1 MIDVFVG
8 IDLGGTNI
16 RVACS
21 DIDGNIFKSE
31 SFFTNDEQYKNSFE
45 DKLIGVI
52 QMVITSLDG
61 DKYKVISIGMGI
73 PGIYYDDEIKIS
85 PNIEKISAK
94 NLIKHFEEM
103 GIPFFI
109 LNDVKCAAMGEKWK
123 GSAENSDNFIFINI
137 GTGLSVAMMLNGS
150 VYLGNN
156 SASGEIA
163 YWISEVGSMTGFA
176 DGRAPLEEK
185 FSGRWITE
193 KVKNR
198 LQHSDG
204 NGWTGDIDNI
214 TTKGI
219 FDEYTKGNVL
229 VKDIID
235 DSIQNLVTVIA
246 NICILI
252 NPELIVFGGGV
263 STDLESFLDYIKEYL
278 TRTVPYP
285 PIIRKSGLEGKA
297 GIYGAINLAIN
308 SIKNK
313 CFKELKEA
321 NL

>member
-1 MIDVFVG
+1 MMDVFVG

-16 RVACS
+16 RIACS

-31 SFFTNDEQYKNSFE
+31 NFFTNGQQYGSSFE

-52 QMVITSLDG
+52 EGVTNSLEG
-61 DKYKVISIGMGI
+61 DKYRVISMGMGI
-73 PGIYYDDEIKIS
+73 PGIYYKDEIQIS
-85 PNIEKISAK
+85 PNIENFSAK
-94 NLIKHFEEM
+94 HLVSHFKEK

-109 LNDVKCAAMGEKWK
+109 LNDVKCAVMGEKWK
-123 GSAENSDNFIFINI
+123 GARPSSENFIFINI

-198 LQHSDG
+198 LQHNDN
-204 NGWTGDIDNI
+204 NGWAGDIDNI
-214 TTKGI
+214 TTKVI
-219 FDEYTKGNVL
+219 FDEYNKGNIL

-246 NICILI
+246 NMCILI

-263 STDLESFLDYIKEYL
+263 TTDLDSFLDYIKEYL
-278 TRTVPYP
+278 ARTVPYP
-285 PIIRKSGLEGKA
+285 PIVRKSELEGKA
-297 GIYGAINLAIN
+297 GIYGAIRLAID
-308 SIKNK
+308 SIDK
-313 CFKELKEA
+313 
-321 NL
+321 